1 MNNIR
6 DFICL
11 HYLTKKNNT
20 EFWKD
25 LQRNEIPESLKENLE
40 KWKYRLPIRED
51 FKDTEYLLFFE
62 TNWIH
67 ILYGLK
73 LLDTQ
78 ELRKNF
84 NFINKENLDY
94 CNELLNN
101 FKNSFNVETIKHKEF
116 LKYVRN
122 LI

>member
-1 MNNIR
+1 MV
-6 DFICL
+6 
-11 HYLTKKNNT
+11 
-20 EFWKD
+20 
-25 LQRNEIPESLKENLE
+25 
-40 KWKYRLPIRED
+40 
-51 FKDTEYLLFFE
+51 YLLFFE

-73 LLDTQ
+73 LLDIQ

-94 CNELLNN
+94 CKKRLNN
-101 FKNSFNVETIKHKEF
+101 FKNGFNVETIEHKEF